1 VLHIICY
8 IYPYLLNILQERYT
22 AKLMKIQGP
31 KLEDSR
37 SAPFNVDAA
46 YVAGGGTPHGRYQLF
61 SVKYCQ
67 FIELKFIS
75 GLL

>member
-1 VLHIICY
+1 
-8 IYPYLLNILQERYT
+8 
-22 AKLMKIQGP
+22 MKIQGP